1 MDVGSEGLLPVN
13 SDSKTNLIIL
23 AQIGAPHG
31 IKGEVRVKPFGDP
44 EMLDQYGKLETQD
57 GRTFKIKRM
66 RPQKNMLVVKFEG
79 VNTREEAEALNR
91 VELFIDR
98 AKLPEPEEDE
108 FYVSDLIGM
117 KVMINGGTAGLV
129 KDVPNFGAGD
139 MIEIEPQSGG
149 ASYYL
154 PFTEEVVP
162 EIDFENGA
170 LVVVP
175 PAEVS
180 ERDEQNPHPEPVE
193 GRGAGDQPIFRQA
206 QDEVDQEARHAGGME
221 GNTKQQARHA
231 EGMEGNTKQ
240 EARQT
245 KGLEGKQK

>member
-1 MDVGSEGLLPVN
+1 MTETKIL
-13 SDSKTNLIIL
+13 L

-44 EMLDQYGKLETQD
+44 DMLDQYGKLETQD
-57 GRTFKIKRM
+57 GRKFKIKRM

-91 VELFIDR
+91 VELFVDR
-98 AKLPEPEEDE
+98 AKLPEPDEDE

-117 KVMINGGTAGLV
+117 NVQIDDEVVGLV

-139 MIEIEPQSGG
+139 MIEIVPQSGG

-162 EIDFENGA
+162 EIDFENGV
-170 LVVVP
+170 LVAVP
-175 PAEVS
+175 PVEVS
-180 ERDEQNPHPEPVE
+180 ERDEKDPHPEPVE
-193 GRGAGDQPIFRQA
+193 GRGAGDQPALRQA
-206 QDEVDQEARHAGGME
+206 QDEVDQEARQAE
-221 GNTKQQARHA
+221 GLEGKQIHEARQA
-231 EGMEGNTKQ
+231 EGMEGKEDQ
-240 EARQT
+240 EARQAE
-245 KGLEGKQK
+245 GLERK

>member
-1 MDVGSEGLLPVN
+1 MT
-13 SDSKTNLIIL
+13 KTDDLILL

-44 EMLDQYGKLETQD
+44 DMLDQYGKLETSD
-57 GRTFKIKRM
+57 GRKFKIKRM

-79 VNTREEAEALNR
+79 VNTRKEAEELNR
-91 VELFIDR
+91 IELYVDR
-98 AKLPEPEEDE
+98 AKLPEPNEDE

-117 KVMINGGTAGLV
+117 AAFINNENAGRV

-139 MIEIEPQSGG
+139 MIEIEPNGGG
-149 ASYYL
+149 ATYYL

-162 EIDFENGA
+162 EIDFKTA
-170 LVVVP
+170 IIKVVP

-180 ERDEQNPHPEPVE
+180 ERDEQEQEVQRTQGLE
-193 GRGAGDQPIFRQA
+193 GKRY
-206 QDEVDQEARHAGGME
+206 E
-221 GNTKQQARHA
+221 
-231 EGMEGNTKQ
+231 Q

-245 KGLEGKQK
+245 EGLEGKKKR